1 MDTLLFC
8 TPSTTRPVGYL
19 RHKKHTL
26 KETAFAVFFLS
37 LPHTLLQKH
46 MLL

>member
-8 TPSTTRPVGYL
+8 TSNTTRPVRHL